1 MSFQRRA
8 RTGSKGR
15 RAEWPQLHNALLSSF
30 GDNIYSLPRRQSGK
44 NAAATSRLTD
54 NSQQCLLSEGR
65 RRLAAGGSSLGV
77 RQVTGPHPG
86 RGPHSRELGI
96 DVLQVP
102 AEGLTV
108 HLLPLLDPRGHTE
121 GKDKASEGWTGL
133 LPPPLPPL
141 SFMCVCIHVFGL
153 VYVSLC
159 MWLCVCV
166 CVWVWVCAC
175 GHTRVSLCMCIKLE
189 GKEVL
194 GAEES
199 ALCAGA
205 LTCTRY

>member
-121 GKDKASEGWTGL
+121 GKDKAGKRCGETDPRGTTEGDWSPVHMSQVVHTNIRPEHSVLYL
-133 LPPPLPPL
+133 LCLLGSSL
-141 SFMCVCIHVFGL
+141 S
-153 VYVSLC
+153 SQD
-159 MWLCVCV
+159 
-166 CVWVWVCAC
+166 
-175 GHTRVSLCMCIKLE
+175 HTSP
-189 GKEVL
+189 
-194 GAEES
+194 S
-199 ALCAGA
+199 ASYSPSP
-205 LTCTRY
+205 R